1 MFKKFF
7 ANNLSPKKYFENTN
21 WQPPLKNK
29 MAAQGDVIDDS
40 AQELHL
46 IVGAH
51 CSKTYFSLLLKN
63 FCSYILITSPKC
75 LVMLIVFIH
84 TD

>member
-29 MAAQGDVIDDS
+29 MAAQGDVIDDN
-40 AQELHL
+40 AEELHL
-46 IVGAH
+46 IVARPRR
-51 CSKTYFSLLLKN
+51 
-63 FCSYILITSPKC
+63 SYPGFADVVVGGRKLRALPNLIP
-75 LVMLIVFIH
+75 
-84 TD
+84 